1 QRPHRRAPAVGA
13 ARCRA
18 RRPRARAPQP
28 GLPGHGRGAPG
39 RPRGRP
45 GPARAGHGGPARDAP
60 APLPDPRRRR
70 RGHAA
75 GQRLSFLER
84 VCGPGGPVTPSSPV
98 PGRPVSAADK
108 GARHMRLRPLPLM
121 GVALLV
127 AAGVVLTACGSS
139 SSSSTASTTPAA
151 STNTT
156 GAASTTPTT
165 GQKTSTGG
173 GAAAEGET
181 KLALASDPSG
191 AFKYDK
197 STLTAK
203 AGKVEITFTNDSPVP
218 HDVAI
223 KGNGV
228 TAAPTHQL
236 SAPPPRHPEARDL
249 PVLLPRSRPRA
260 GRHDGYAHRH
270 LGAAGR
276 DAVQPSSAR
285 TRRGSFFAFRGP
297 QLVRYVTRVPS
308 IGARFGMASG

>member
-1 QRPHRRAPAVGA
+1 
-13 ARCRA
+13 
-18 RRPRARAPQP
+18 
-28 GLPGHGRGAPG
+28 
-39 RPRGRP
+39 
-45 GPARAGHGGPARDAP
+45 
-60 APLPDPRRRR
+60 
-70 RGHAA
+70 
-75 GQRLSFLER
+75 
-84 VCGPGGPVTPSSPV
+84 
-98 PGRPVSAADK
+98 
-108 GARHMRLRPLPLM
+108 MRLRPLPLM

-228 TAAPTHQL
+228 TAGPTEQI
-236 SAPPPRHPEARDL
+236 SGGGTADL
-249 PVLLPRSRPRA
+249 TATLKPGTYTFYCTVPGHEQA
-260 GRHDGYAHRH
+260 GMTGT
-270 LGAAGR
+270 L
-276 DAVQPSSAR
+276 
-285 TRRGSFFAFRGP
+285 T
-297 QLVRYVTRVPS
+297 VT
-308 IGARFGMASG
+308 